1 MTADIHTLTGAYAL
15 HALSESERV
24 AFEGHL
30 AQCAAC
36 RKEVAEMRETAARLG
51 STVATPPPESLKQD
65 VMASIR
71 RVRQLPPDEG
81 PIIPL
86 RGRKWPLRATALA
99 AAAAAI
105 AAIVLGSQVIR
116 LDDEADR
123 AQNQLAEISSRYETV
138 ADMIAAQNT
147 KIMAA
152 KSGDMRAT
160 VVLSPQHGKI
170 AFLPRQ
176 VPAPGENKTYQLWL
190 IGPDGAH
197 SAGLVPDQN
206 TPVVADTIEG
216 ANVLGVTIEPEG
228 GSKQP
233 TTEPV
238 MTMALG

>member
-1 MTADIHTLTGAYAL
+1 MNADIHTLTGAYAL
-15 HALSESERV
+15 HALSEAERV
-24 AFEGHL
+24 EFEDHL
-30 AQCAAC
+30 AQCPAC
-36 RKEVAEMRETAARLG
+36 AKEVAEMQETAARLG
-51 STVATPPPESLKQD
+51 SAVATQPPESLKQD
-65 VMASIR
+65 VMAGIR

-86 RGRKWPLRATALA
+86 RGRKWPLRVTSMA

-116 LDDEADR
+116 LDDEASR
-123 AQNQLAEISSRYETV
+123 AEEQLAEVSSRYETV

-160 VVLSPQHGKI
+160 VVVSRQHGKV
-170 AFLPRQ
+170 AFLPKD
-176 VPAPGENKTYQLWL
+176 VPAPGEEKTYQLWL

-197 SAGLVPDQN
+197 SAGLLPDQD
-206 TPVVADTIEG
+206 TPVIADTIEG

-228 GSKQP
+228 GSEQP
-233 TTEPV
+233 TTDPV